1 MGKKHIKKHNKK
13 DKLKENKENKNI
25 KDNSNIRP
33 KKFMLNVTSKMKKK
47 LKYTQNKLNIDKS
60 KIIKVI
66 SHLMKEEPPII
77 KNINDQEFKNY
88 EKVEE
93 EIKDE
98 GGVPLYLY
106 ITLKKELKDDEIKL
120 IKNKLLKL
128 KYTMINEAIYI
139 CLIEDKLSDEEKDKL
154 IEMTNS
160 CIDII
165 TKDDLKN
172 NKNNISNLDLENQYQ
187 IFISNAKNSV
197 YLNKKWESIF
207 YQSNK
212 FEIIKNLVEKIY
224 KGATVIKLAEKK
236 NNILKIKFGYTNM
249 NKNELFDNAYRT
261 LLKTISFTL
270 SNVEKYNGVENI
282 LIKSKKSIPFIIYG
296 EINPENINNYN

>member
-93 EIKDE
+93 EIKGE

-160 CIDII
+160 SIDII

-236 NNILKIKFGYTNM
+236 K
-249 NKNELFDNAYRT
+249 
-261 LLKTISFTL
+261 
-270 SNVEKYNGVENI
+270 
-282 LIKSKKSIPFIIYG
+282 
-296 EINPENINNYN
+296 

>member
-1 MGKKHIKKHNKK
+1 MGKKHIKNHNKK

-88 EKVEE
+88 EKEEE

-160 CIDII
+160 SIDII

>member
-66 SHLMKEEPPII
+66 SHLMKEEPPIF

-88 EKVEE
+88 EKEEE
-93 EIKDE
+93 EIKGE

-236 NNILKIKFGYTNM
+236 NNIINIKCGYTNM

>member
-77 KNINDQEFKNY
+77 KNIKYQEIKKY
-88 EKVEE
+88 EKEEE

-154 IEMTNS
+154 MEMTNS